1 MICGRGV
8 GVISCCLKAALF
20 HVGLVIVIL
29 GFARCAEARPQATTA
44 SITGKVSVAASEGVT
59 NNLSGILVSLT
70 STTPGVLPQST
81 YTDSEGRYEFTH
93 LAVASYTVGISM
105 DGFKPWTVTISLS
118 AGQASVQDT
127 VLQLN
132 SVVERVEVLG
142 EATEVATQSTTPTAT
157 VSDQQLENLPLATGK
172 FTEALSVSPSVI
184 KTQQGRLNFNGQSE
198 SQGMLLVDSTESVDP
213 VTGSFGIPIPVDAIQ
228 SIQVFSTP
236 DSSAYGGFSG
246 GLTTIDTRSPSQAWN
261 YKVVDFL
268 PSFRGKNGSLVGIAN
283 MTPRIEFGGPSI
295 KNKFSFSQDLTFE
308 FRRDPVRGLTW
319 PYNETY
325 IYGFDSFTQGQWTF
339 SPKHLLNAS
348 LNIFPQ
354 TNLYTNINALIPQ
367 TASVNFHRRGISLG
381 VSDDYQFNSGAVLNT
396 SFRYTNFYT
405 NSEGQ
410 GPATMQ
416 IGPEGWGGNFFNT
429 EARNSNQ
436 LELHPMLE
444 LPSKNWHGRHEFQFG
459 VDALYRAYRGTSVSR
474 PIDLIEQNGTVDEQI
489 AFQGPGRLE
498 ATDTE
503 VAEYAEDHWTLNS
516 RLSVNFGVRLTS
528 QTIGRDL
535 GVAPRAGA
543 AYNWAS
549 AKTVIRA
556 GGGWIYGHVPLLAAD
571 FADNQTRVVT
581 FFSGPLTGQTIALQN
596 VYSPVG
602 SNGGTPGPDNLAN
615 SPHTFTWNVEAETQV
630 TKAVTVRVGYFQTY
644 TTDLFIVNP
653 VLPVPGSGTAGRME
667 LKNTGTSNYRQA
679 QVTARYRPSERA
691 EVNASYSWSR
701 ARGDLNTLSDTYIP
715 FQVPVIRAD
724 VYAVQPSDIP
734 QRVLAWGYLHLPIW
748 DLVLSPVADIHSGFP
763 YSNVNVLQDYV
774 GVPNSLRFPVYFSLD
789 VKVYRDFNFHLP
801 FGEHRKTRKIRLGV
815 YSLDVT
821 NRRNPHDVFSNVTSP
836 LFGEFAGLQRRF
848 TGLAIGLGE

>member
-1 MICGRGV
+1 M
-8 GVISCCLKAALF
+8 SDE
-20 HVGLVIVIL
+20 
-29 GFARCAEARPQATTA
+29 AEASEGYDSNRGHWLMKCGPGVSVVCHYLKVALRHVALIFAIWGFVLSAQAIPQAPTG
-44 SITGKVSVAASEGVT
+44 SISGKVSIAASEGVT

-81 YTDSEGRYEFTH
+81 YTDSEGRYEFTR
-93 LAVASYTVGISM
+93 LVAAAYTVGINM
-105 DGFKPWTVTISLS
+105 DGFKPWTATVSLV
-118 AGQASVQDT
+118 AGQSIVQDT

-132 SVVERVEVLG
+132 SVVERVEVQG
-142 EATEVATQSTTPTAT
+142 EATEVATESTTPTAT

-198 SQGMLLVDSTESVDP
+198 SQGMLSVDSTESVDP

-246 GLTTIDTRSPSQAWN
+246 GLTTIDTRPPSQAWN
-261 YKVVDFL
+261 YKVVDFI
-268 PSFRGKNGSLVGIAN
+268 PSFRGKNDHLVGLAN
-283 MTPRIEFGGPSI
+283 MTPRVVFGGPSI
-295 KNKFSFSQDLTFE
+295 KNKFSFSEDLTFD

-339 SPKHLLNAS
+339 SPRHLLNAN

-381 VSDDYQFNSGAVLNT
+381 VSDDFQFNSGAVLNT
-396 SFRYTNFYT
+396 VFRYTNFYT

-410 GPATMQ
+410 GPLTMQ

-444 LPSKNWHGRHEFQFG
+444 LPSKNWHGRHELQFG

-474 PIDLIEQNGTVDEQI
+474 PIDLVDQNGTVDEQI
-489 AFQGPGRLE
+489 TFQGTGRLE
-498 ATDTE
+498 ASDTE

-543 AYNWAS
+543 AYNWAG
-549 AKTVIRA
+549 AKTVFRA

-571 FADNQTRVVT
+571 FADNQARVLT
-581 FFSGPLTGQTIALQN
+581 F
-596 VYSPVG
+596 
-602 SNGGTPGPDNLAN
+602 
-615 SPHTFTWNVEAETQV
+615 
-630 TKAVTVRVGYFQTY
+630 
-644 TTDLFIVNP
+644 
-653 VLPVPGSGTAGRME
+653 
-667 LKNTGTSNYRQA
+667 
-679 QVTARYRPSERA
+679 
-691 EVNASYSWSR
+691 
-701 ARGDLNTLSDTYIP
+701 
-715 FQVPVIRAD
+715 FQVPWRARRSPCKTSTRRWGRTEAPPGRTISPI
-724 VYAVQPSDIP
+724 VHALLRGMSR
-734 QRVLAWGYLHLPIW
+734 QR
-748 DLVLSPVADIHSGFP
+748 
-763 YSNVNVLQDYV
+763 
-774 GVPNSLRFPVYFSLD
+774 PN
-789 VKVYRDFNFHLP
+789 
-801 FGEHRKTRKIRLGV
+801 
-815 YSLDVT
+815 
-821 NRRNPHDVFSNVTSP
+821 
-836 LFGEFAGLQRRF
+836 
-848 TGLAIGLGE
+848 